1 MSVVA
6 AFPTAIDAGMSDAG
20 LVVAARAGDRGALAQ
35 LIARHRP
42 LVLAMCRRVLGSSQL
57 AEDAVQE
64 ACLQAMLG
72 LDALREPQRFGP
84 WLVGIALNVCRHL
97 LRQPATDSLS
107 ALELSGGWSAS
118 GLAAREPGPE
128 DLAESADIAARV
140 RGAVLRL
147 PPGQRSAVI
156 GFYLSGLT
164 YRETAAELGIGVTAV
179 RTRLHKARAAL
190 RDDLRS
196 LWEELA
202 MDTTDLVEM
211 RIADVRRGA
220 ADAEPASYLVLL
232 EEINGGR
239 HLPIWIGPHE
249 GMILAR
255 LLEQL
260 ELPRPLA
267 PQFMFN
273 ALRAVGARVTE
284 VRIDRLAEKTFYAV
298 AVIEGPDGAVEVD
311 ARPSDALSAAL
322 LADARVTVRPELL
335 DAPDDVA
342 ARMMENLAEKFPESA
357 PDIVRSELSARAE
370 RDAQQPSPV
379 PSTPA

>member
-1 MSVVA
+1 VA
-6 AFPTAIDAGMSDAG
+6 AFPTALDAGVSDAG
-20 LVVAARAGDRGALAQ
+20 LVLAARAGDRSALAQ

-42 LVLAMCRRVLGSSQL
+42 LVLTMCRRVLGSSQP

-64 ACLQAMLG
+64 ACLQAMLDLDG
-72 LDALREPQRFGP
+72 LRDPQRFGP

-97 LRQPATDSLS
+97 LRQPSPDSLS
-107 ALELSGGWSAS
+107 ALELNGGWSAS
-118 GLAAREPGPE
+118 GMAAREPGPE
-128 DLAESADIAARV
+128 DLAESADIATRV

-190 RDDLRS
+190 RDDLR
-196 LWEELA
+196 LLKEELA

-220 ADAEPASYLVLL
+220 VDAEPAGHLVLL
-232 EEINGGR
+232 EEINGAR
-239 HLPIWIGPHE
+239 RLPIWIGPHE
-249 GMILAR
+249 GMLLAR
-255 LLEQL
+255 LLEHL
-260 ELPRPLA
+260 TLPRPLG

-273 ALRAVGARVTE
+273 ALQAVGARVTE

-298 AVIEGPDGAVEVD
+298 AVIEGPGGAVEVE

-322 LADARVTVRPELL
+322 LADARVTARRELL
-335 DAPDDVA
+335 DAPDDDA
-342 ARMMENLAEKFPESA
+342 AAMMENLAERFPESA
-357 PDIVRSELSARAE
+357 RDMVAAELAARAE
-370 RDAQQPSPV
+370 RDAQQPSPAAS
-379 PSTPA
+379 PPP

>member
-1 MSVVA
+1 MSALPTVLDA
-6 AFPTAIDAGMSDAG
+6 ANSDGG
-20 LVVAARAGDRGALAQ
+20 LVVAARAGDRTALAQ

-42 LVLAMCRRVLGSSQL
+42 LVLTMCRRVLGSSQL

-72 LDALREPQRFGP
+72 LDGLREPQRFGP

-97 LRQPATDSLS
+97 LRQPTIDSLS

-118 GLAAREPGPE
+118 GMAAREPGPE
-128 DLAESADIAARV
+128 DLAESADIATRV

-202 MDTTDLVEM
+202 MDTTDLGEM
-211 RIADVRRGA
+211 RIVDVRRGA
-220 ADAEPASYLVLL
+220 IDAEPAGHLVLL

-260 ELPRPLA
+260 EVPRPLG

-273 ALRAVGARVTE
+273 ALQAVGARVTE
-284 VRIDRLAEKTFYAV
+284 VRIDRLAEKTFFAV

-322 LADARVTVRPELL
+322 LAGARVTARRELL
-335 DAPDDVA
+335 DAPEDVA
-342 ARMMENLAEKFPESA
+342 ARMMENLDENFPESA
-357 PDIVRSELSARAE
+357 RDIVGAELAARAE
-370 RDAQQPSPV
+370 REAQKTSPAR
-379 PSTPA
+379 STPA

>member
-1 MSVVA
+1 MA
-6 AFPTAIDAGMSDAG
+6 PAPTEADASISDAG
-20 LVVAARAGDRGALAQ
+20 LVLAARAGNRTSLGE
-35 LIARHRP
+35 LIVRHRP
-42 LVLAMCRRVLGSSQL
+42 LALTMCRRVLGSPQL

-64 ACLQAMLG
+64 ACLQAFLG
-72 LDALREPQRFGP
+72 LDGLREPQRFGP
-84 WLVGIALNVCRHL
+84 WLVGIALNVCRRT
-97 LRQPATDSLS
+97 LRRPRTDSLT
-107 ALELSGGWSAS
+107 ALELSGGWSGSAM
-118 GLAAREPGPE
+118 AAPGPGPE
-128 DLAESADIAARV
+128 DLAESADIATRV

-164 YRETAAELGIGVTAV
+164 YRETAAELGIGLTAV

-239 HLPIWIGPHE
+239 YLPIWIGPHE

-260 ELPRPLA
+260 PLPRPLA
-267 PQFMFN
+267 PQFMFD
-273 ALRAVGARVTE
+273 ALRAVGARVIE
-284 VRIDRLAEKTFYAV
+284 VRIDRLGGTTFYAV
-298 AVIEGPDGAVEVD
+298 AVIEGPGGAVEVD

-322 LADARVTVRPELL
+322 LAGARVTARRELL
-335 DAPDDVA
+335 DAPDDA
-342 ARMMENLAEKFPESA
+342 AVTMMETLAENFPES
-357 PDIVRSELSARAE
+357 VRDMVAAEMAARAE
-370 RDAQQPSPV
+370 RHAQRVPPATPPS
-379 PSTPA
+379 

>member
-1 MSVVA
+1 VA
-6 AFPTAIDAGMSDAG
+6 ALPTASDFDAGISDAG
-20 LVVAARAGDRGALAQ
+20 LVLAARAGDRTALPQ
-35 LIARHRP
+35 LIARHRA
-42 LVLAMCRRVLGSSQL
+42 LVLAMCRRVLGSSHL

-72 LDALREPQRFGP
+72 LDALRDPQRFGP

-97 LRQPATDSLS
+97 LRQPTVDSLFG
-107 ALELSGGWSAS
+107 LELSGGWSAS
-118 GLAAREPGPE
+118 GVAAREPGPE

-164 YRETAAELGIGVTAV
+164 YRETAAELGLGVTAV
-179 RTRLHKARAAL
+179 RTRLHKARASL
-190 RDDLRS
+190 RADLRS
-196 LWEELA
+196 LWEEA

-211 RIADVRRGA
+211 RVADVRRSA
-220 ADAEPASYLVLL
+220 PDAEPASYLVLL

-239 HLPIWIGPHE
+239 HLPIWVGPHE

-260 ELPRPLA
+260 ELPRPLG

-273 ALRAVGARVTE
+273 ALQAVGARVTE

-298 AVIEGPDGAVEVD
+298 AVIEGGDGPVEVD

-322 LADARVTVRPELL
+322 LAGARVTARRELL
-335 DAPDDVA
+335 DAPEDVA
-342 ARMMENLAEKFPESA
+342 ATMMENLAEKFPESA
-357 PDIVRSELSARAE
+357 HDIVGAELSARAG
-370 RDAQQPSPV
+370 RDAHQPSPAS
-379 PSTPA
+379 STPA